1 MNPASMFMDDS
12 MMDFGALPDL
22 LLSEDLL
29 QVNNF
34 EPSVAAAEDIN
45 TVPAAA
51 GNVIDNDKG
60 IVKRE
65 FDLADL
71 KNEYYDDV
79 TGTNTNNNPVVA
91 VNTLEGASVLATF
104 TFDDL
109 VASNNDAQ
117 AMQFLNEVVDAN
129 LASPATSTD
138 SFTKEED
145 DETQNLIEEMEDFLS
160 GQEDE
165 GSVPSPV
172 ANSTLVEEM
181 EHFLSNAEEDAAA
194 VIEQRPANLVEVT
207 DQAQRSQ
214 AENILDALMKGNVAA
229 SDCSGF
235 AQDSGLGQS
244 LSETAGISM
253 DNISNI
259 SEIVTE
265 DGKKIVIVITND
277 VANSGALN
285 TGAAR
290 PEPAASPASTSGSMS
305 PYHPASPSAS
315 SVTESDDGE
324 LCPPG
329 QKVLT
334 KKVATK
340 RKVANTKTTPLAGEP
355 TSKKRGPYKRN
366 GKLILR

>member
-34 EPSVAAAEDIN
+34 EPSVAAEDTN
-45 TVPAAA
+45 TVPAA

-71 KNEYYDDV
+71 KNEYYDV
-79 TGTNTNNNPVVA
+79 TGSNTNNNPVVA

-104 TFDDL
+104 TYDDL

-129 LASPATSTD
+129 LASPATSTE
-138 SFTKEED
+138 SFSKEED

-181 EHFLSNAEEDAAA
+181 EHFLSNAEEDTS
-194 VIEQRPANLVEVT
+194 EQRPANLVEVT

-277 VANSGALN
+277 VANAGALN
-285 TGAAR
+285 TGALR

-324 LCPPG
+324 WCPPG